1 MKLIQNKLGQLKT
14 NISSSVTIVA
24 VSKTKPLDLILDLYN
39 HGQLHFGEN
48 KVQELLLKEEK
59 LPKEIKW
66 HMIGH
71 LQRNKVRPILPFIH
85 LIHSVDSMRLV
96 NKINQEAKIINRKIN
111 ILLQVKISKETSKYG
126 FDFNE
131 IEEILNSNVLEE
143 LDFVKVVG
151 LMGMATFSNNI
162 SVIETE
168 FNSLNHIYNKFKTKH
183 AFKVLSMGMSAD
195 YEIAV
200 KNGSNMLR
208 LGSIIFGSRN

>member
-111 ILLQVKISKETSKYG
+111 ILLQVKISKEISKYG

-131 IEEILNSNVLEE
+131 IEEILNSNVLEK
-143 LDFVKVVG
+143 LDFVKVIG

-162 SVIETE
+162 SVIEAE
-168 FNSLNHIYNKFKTKH
+168 FNNLNHIFNKFKTKH
-183 AFKVLSMGMSAD
+183 AFKILSMGMSAD